1 MARMPLR
8 EAVYVT
14 LTDTLRQALEGVVV
28 ERNLADPPGS
38 GEEVV
43 YPRLNAI
50 DGRHVAS
57 DTETAGE
64 VLYSFEWIVEGWV
77 STRYASERA
86 TMGTALNLLQARVSE
101 AVVRDEPLVVEHQD
115 GVLEIWVDEPDLDIA
130 IQGVLLNAVPTASFM
145 QTYTTQVRWPR
156 GRPFIDLP

>member
-1 MARMPLR
+1 MTRTPLR
-8 EAVYVT
+8 ETVYVT
-14 LTDTLRQALEGVVV
+14 LTDALRQALTGVVV
-28 ERNLADPPGS
+28 DRNLADPPGS
-38 GEEVV
+38 GDDVV
-43 YPRLNAI
+43 YPRLNSI
-50 DGRHVAS
+50 DGRHVTN

-77 STRYASERA
+77 SSQYASDRA
-86 TMGTALNLLQARVSE
+86 MMGTALNLLQARVSE
-101 AVVRDEPLVVEHQD
+101 AVVRDEPLLVQHQD

-130 IQGVLLNAVPTASFM
+130 IQGVLLNSAPTASFM